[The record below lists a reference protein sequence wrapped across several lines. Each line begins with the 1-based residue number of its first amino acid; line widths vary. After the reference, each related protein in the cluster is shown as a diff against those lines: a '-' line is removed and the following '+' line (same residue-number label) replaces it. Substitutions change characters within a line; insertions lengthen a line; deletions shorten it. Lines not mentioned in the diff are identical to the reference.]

1 MDVTNKD
8 IQSLVNDTISSTGY
22 KVEIGDLFVVTQFSA
37 KNAFIATIKS
47 TAYGIVSY
55 NDNTVMLISIE

>member
-22 KVEIGDLFVVTQFSA
+22 KVKIGDLFVVTQFSA
-37 KNAFIATIKS
+37 KNAFNATIKS
-47 TAYGIVSY
+47 MAYGIVSY